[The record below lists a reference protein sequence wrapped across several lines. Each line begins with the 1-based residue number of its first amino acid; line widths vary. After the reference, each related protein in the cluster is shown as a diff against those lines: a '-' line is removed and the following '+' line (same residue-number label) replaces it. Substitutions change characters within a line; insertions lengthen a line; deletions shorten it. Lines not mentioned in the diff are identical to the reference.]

1 MKTRDKYKK
10 LYDTLATLEAQGIK
24 FDRKDLAEKTGY
36 SEGTIGVY
44 IRNKLRNT
52 FVFDTDSKKLLAK
65 NVNAIDFPTFNDFMS
80 QKGKKAR
87 YQSNLFTTLRER
99 SLQAFYNAISIYNN
113 PIREYRVES
122 FCILLSNSWEILL
135 KARIIEAQGESKIY
149 RTDSKTISFRRA
161 IELVYPKPKDPVR
174 KNLEL
179 LNDLR
184 DHAVHLLL
192 PDIQQTLSRI
202 FQASVFNYL
211 QALHSFN
218 YPNQYMQ
225 ENPGLITLVSDLN
238 DIENRII
245 KLKYG
250 DNTANRINNFLSSV
264 TKGEKSIGDSRFIIP
279 VEYKVVLTKNIEE
292 GDFRIAT
299 DSEGQPAMLIN
310 VPKDLNRTHP
320 FRSTEIIEKVNAHY
334 QKIVIN
340 SYTFQAIVFKEK
352 VRTSPQNEYYYFIE
366 NPKTHKFS
374 QNLVELIIRRID
386 ENKNYIELAKRKYG
400 DYMKLKRK
408 RKRNGTLHGF

>member
-10 LYDTLATLEAQGIK
+10 LYDTLIAMEGQAAK
-24 FDRKDLAEKTGY
+24 FDRKELAERTGY

-52 FVFDTDSKKLLAK
+52 FVSDTDSGKLVAR
-65 NVNAIDFPTFNDFMS
+65 NISAVDFPTFNDFMS

-135 KARIIEAQGESKIY
+135 KARLIETKGETSIY
-149 RTDSKTISFRRA
+149 RSDGKTISFKKA
-161 IELVYPKPKDPVR
+161 IELIFNKPKDPVR

-192 PDIQQTLSRI
+192 PDIQKTLSRI
-202 FQASVFNYL
+202 FQASVINYL
-211 QALHSFN
+211 QALHTFN

-225 ENPGLITLVSDLN
+225 ESPGLLTLVSDME

-250 DNTANRINNFLSSV
+250 DSTATRIDDFLSSV
-264 TKGEKSIGDSRFIIP
+264 KQGEKSLDDNRYIIP
-279 VEYKVVLTKNIEE
+279 IEYKVVLTKKIEE
-292 GDFRIAT
+292 GDFRITTSA
-299 DSEGQPAMLIN
+299 EGQPAMLIN
-310 VPKDLNRTHP
+310 VPKDHNRTHP
-320 FRSTEIIEKVNAHY
+320 FRSTDIIDKVNEHY
-334 QKIVIN
+334 QDIVIN
-340 SYTFQAIVFKEK
+340 SYTF
-352 VRTSPQNEYYYFIE
+352 
-366 NPKTHKFS
+366 
-374 QNLVELIIRRID
+374 
-386 ENKNYIELAKRKYG
+386 
-400 DYMKLKRK
+400 
-408 RKRNGTLHGF
+408 